1 MPVIYLDVLL
11 ALNLFIDFLLL
22 TAVAAWGH
30 LPHRRW
36 RLIAAAGIGAMA
48 ACVVLLPRLP
58 WWGTAAVDLAVA
70 AVMVRVAFAW
80 RGWRGFGKSLA
91 TLYLLSA
98 GFSGICTLIWQVFS
112 PIGFQV
118 INGTVYYDLPPITL
132 VVMTVVSYGTL
143 TAFEKFARPK
153 LFGQRTYRITAEFG
167 GKTAE
172 MTALYDSG
180 NLLTEAFSGAPVIVA
195 ERRALGNW
203 QLPENAEQAA
213 AMGFRMIPTRTTDG
227 DNLRPA
233 FKPHRVTLQAG
244 LQTPQDITGVYIA
257 VADTLGYGEFQAVIG
272 TPVIDLLTTERME
285 TV

>member
-36 RLIAAAGIGAMA
+36 RLIAAAGIGAVA

-70 AVMVRVAFAW
+70 AAMVRVAFAW
-80 RGWRGFGKSLA
+80 RGWRGFAKNLA

-98 GFSGICTLIWQVFS
+98 GFSGICTLIWQLFS

-132 VVMTVVSYGTL
+132 VVMTVVSYGAL
-143 TAFEKFARPK
+143 TAFEKLARPK
-153 LFGQRTYRITAEFG
+153 LFGQRTYHITVTHNE
-167 GKTAE
+167 KTTE
-172 MTALYDSG
+172 LTALYDSG
-180 NLLTEAFSGAPVIVA
+180 NLLTEAFSGAPVIVT
-195 ERRALGNW
+195 EGRALGNW
-203 QLPENAEQAA
+203 QLPENAQQAA
-213 AMGFRMIPTRTTDG
+213 SMGFRMIPTHTADG
-227 DNLRPA
+227 DGLRPA
-233 FKPHRVTLQAG
+233 FKPQRVLLQSG
-244 LQTPQDITGVYIA
+244 LRSPQDITGVYIA
-257 VADTLGYGEFQAVIG
+257 VTDRLGYGEFQAVIG
-272 TPVIDLLTTERME
+272 TPVIDLLTTERMGS
-285 TV
+285 V